1 MRHSALPCLILAALH
16 IGLTGCSNAP
26 KRSAAAAEQAP
37 RALPA
42 LEAKEPG
49 ALLIENARIHG
60 APGASALLIAGE
72 RIVAIGGPELR
83 AYTASRQIDAGG
95 GLLLPGFHDA
105 HVHLLGG
112 GLGLARAQIDEAK
125 TLSLTLERVGAWAQL
140 NPTRPWVLGRGWSY
154 DIVGKG
160 QFPTAAMLDA
170 AIADRPAVLHAYDGH
185 TAWLNTRALRA
196 ANITRDTASP
206 PGGTIVKDARGEPT
220 GALLE
225 DAQALLD
232 GVIPEPDRAE
242 KKQALRAAALHLSSL
257 GITALDAI
265 ESDLEVMPL
274 LLELE
279 REGALPMRVRMFLPL
294 ETDLRTV
301 LEIRRTGSSKVEL
314 VGVKG
319 FVDGVV
325 ESKTAFML
333 RPYEGE
339 QHARGAPILDADRL
353 FPLVDAADA
362 AGLQVLLHAIGDG
375 AVRLSLQAFA
385 RTGARHPGVARRHRV
400 EHIEVIDAAD
410 LGSFQGSFAMA
421 SMQPYHAVP
430 YEPDPDAGAWSENL
444 GAQRRA
450 MSFAW
455 RMLLDRRAPLTFGSD
470 WPVFT
475 ANPLAGLAVAATRK
489 NEHGFPPGGWNAA
502 QAITIEEALRAY
514 TLERGEPEGP
524 SATVGALA
532 PGQLADLVVLSPDAR
547 LDEPLSLFG
556 AHVRLTV
563 VGGDVVFAPR

>member
-1 MRHSALPCLILAALH
+1 MRLPALQSFVLASFCAALPSC
-16 IGLTGCSNAP
+16 TSAP
-26 KRSAAAAEQAP
+26 ERPVARPQPATHAP
-37 RALPA
+37 AP

-49 ALLIENARIHG
+49 AVLFENARIHG
-60 APGASALLIAGE
+60 APGASALLVAGG

-83 AYTASRQIDAGG
+83 AYTASRQFDAGG

-125 TLSLTLERVGAWAQL
+125 TLALTLERVGAWARQ

-154 DIVGKG
+154 DIVEKG
-160 QFPTAAMLDA
+160 SLPTAAMLDA
-170 AIADRPAVLHAYDGH
+170 VIADRPAVLHAYDGH
-185 TAWLNTRALRA
+185 TAWLNSRALRA

-242 KKQALRAAALHLSSL
+242 KKQALRAAAQHLSSL

-279 REGALPMRVRMFLPL
+279 REGALPVRVRLFLPL
-294 ETDLRTV
+294 ETDVSTL
-301 LEIRRTGSSKVEL
+301 LEMKRGGSAKVEL

-339 QHARGAPILDADRL
+339 PHARGAPILDSDRL

-400 EHIEVIDAAD
+400 EHIEVIDPAD
-410 LGSFQGSFAMA
+410 LGSFQGTFAMA

-450 MSFAW
+450 MTFAW
-455 RMLLDRRAPLTFGSD
+455 RMLLDQRAPLTFGSD

-489 NEHGFPPGGWNAA
+489 NEHGFPPAGWNAA
-502 QAITIEEALRAY
+502 QAVTVEEALRAY
-514 TLERGEPEGP
+514 TIERGEPEGP
-524 SATVGALA
+524 STTVGALA

-563 VGGDVVFAPR
+563 VGGDVVFARR